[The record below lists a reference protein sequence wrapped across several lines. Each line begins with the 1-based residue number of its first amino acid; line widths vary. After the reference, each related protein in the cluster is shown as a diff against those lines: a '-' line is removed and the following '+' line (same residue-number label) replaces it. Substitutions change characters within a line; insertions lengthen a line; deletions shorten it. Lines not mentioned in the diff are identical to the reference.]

1 MKKRYLRSV
10 LNAALLVSLLLLVSC
25 SKSKK
30 EADEHAAEQPEKK
43 RIEVTEE
50 ARKKSGIAIEVAGPV
65 VLKKTLKLNG
75 KIGPNEERMVHVS
88 PRFPGIVKSI
98 TKRLGDA
105 VKTGGALA
113 VIESNES
120 LQPYEVKSEIDGTII
135 KRDIAL
141 GEFVDTSKSIFIVAD
156 LSNVWVDFSVYRH
169 ESESLGV

>member
-10 LNAALLVSLLLLVSC
+10 LNAAILVSLLLLVSC

-30 EADEHAAEQPEKK
+30 EPNEHAAEQPEKK

-50 ARKKSGIAIEVAGPV
+50 ALKKSGIQIEVAGPA

-75 KIGPNEERMVHVS
+75 KITPNEEHMVHVS

-98 TKRLGDA
+98 ANSIGGV
-105 VKTGGALA
+105 VKTCEAIA

-120 LQPYEVKSEIDGTII
+120 WQPNE
-135 KRDIAL
+135 
-141 GEFVDTSKSIFIVAD
+141 
-156 LSNVWVDFSVYRH
+156 SN
-169 ESESLGV
+169 